1 MRFARLVSARSVLG
15 AGVLGIATSGVLA
28 LSCRAASKTETAAPV
43 VERPAPVV
51 LEIPS
56 TPLLD
61 TAEPSKPA
69 VAPSA
74 MAVVTPA
81 SGNTPASRKVRVYSI
96 AALGD
101 SITDFRTSGGG
112 YLRVLEDRCP
122 ESKIA
127 NFGKGGDMVNQMRRR
142 FEADILSAPVG
153 TYTDL
158 ILFGGVNDLYS
169 DETAGRTNA
178 KITADMSFIY
188 ARAREA
194 KMRVVAITVAPWGG
208 FKRYFSPNRSEHTR
222 SLNAWIFSQRGGL
235 VDEVVDSYAL
245 LSCGDAERFCETYEF
260 SRPDGLHFN
269 KQGHDK
275 LGAEVWA
282 RAFSD
287 CR

>member
-1 MRFARLVSARSVLG
+1 MRLVGALLTRSVVG
-15 AGVLGIATSGVLA
+15 AGVLGIAAAGFLA
-28 LSCRAASKTETAAPV
+28 QRCRAASKTETVAPV
-43 VERPAPVV
+43 VARPAPVV

-56 TPLLD
+56 TPVLD
-61 TAEPSKPA
+61 TAEPSKSTT

-74 MAVVTPA
+74 MAVVAPE
-81 SGNTPASRKVRVYSI
+81 SKKVRVYSI

-101 SITDFRTSGGG
+101 SITDYRTFGGG
-112 YLRVLEDRCP
+112 YLRVLEERCP

-142 FEADILSAPVG
+142 FEADILSARAG

-169 DETAGRTNA
+169 DETAGRTND
-178 KITADMSFIY
+178 KITADLSFIY
-188 ARAREA
+188 AHAREA

-208 FKRYFSPNRSEHTR
+208 FKRYFTPNRSEHTR
-222 SLNAWIFSQRGGL
+222 SLNAWIFSQRGAL

-245 LSCGDAERFCETYEF
+245 LSCGDPERFCETYEF